1 MAATL
6 WVSLDVRL
14 RRRKLTVQNPS
25 CVLQAK

>member
-14 RRRKLTVQNPS
+14 RRCKLTVQNLS
-25 CVLQAK
+25 CMQQAK